1 MKKLILNISQ
11 QTKKLETLIN
21 EKPCLV
27 QTKQGFS
34 VSYKNKLLYSKYN
47 PISPIEKSIENLSI
61 PEGTL
66 VLAFSP
72 VLGYGL
78 DLLLSKIQKSSF
90 LFLIENDF
98 SLFEFSFNCPESKI
112 KNLDLNQSNICYKN
126 LQTQNDIY
134 KIFNDKK
141 FLDKLKTCK
150 RVIKINLSAICTEQ
164 ENFYQETYNL
174 FSNYIAQFWKN
185 QITLVKLGKLFSKNI
200 FLNLPQIANS
210 KKIVL
215 NSIDKPILVFGAGTS
230 LDKTIKEFNK
240 NKITINDFFIICVD
254 SALKPLLEYKI
265 IPDIVVAVESQLAN
279 EKAFIGTKNIPYLL
293 ISDLTSRPN
302 INNYHN
308 KNISFIFTEYCNAN
322 FLETIKDLS
331 LHIENFNPLGSVG
344 LYAIELAIKL
354 RKESYPIFFTGLDF
368 VYTTDATHCKN
379 APASFTKLINSNRT
393 NSLIKVDSSFK
404 FGVNTFNIENKK
416 IISDKPLQNYAI
428 QFVENFYQTENLY
441 NISDISIFNFVD
453 NNKKINQLDVNEF
466 IELTKNFTSKEKNE
480 IKFVEKIP
488 DDTKDKIKNYISN
501 EIFELEEIKN
511 FLTNGNIQIESLLDK
526 INKHDYLFIH
536 FPDGYKNATEDIS
549 FLKRVRNEIDFFLK
563 ILNRSYKLF

>member
-1 MKKLILNISQ
+1 M
-11 QTKKLETLIN
+11 ETIIN

-27 QTKQGFS
+27 EAKQGFS

-47 PISPIEKSIENLSI
+47 PISPIEKAIENLSI
-61 PEGTL
+61 PDGTL

-72 VLGYGL
+72 VLCYGL
-78 DLLLSKIQKSSF
+78 DLLLKKIQNNSF

-98 SLFEFSFNCPESKI
+98 SLFEFSLNCPESKI
-112 KNLDLNQSNICYKN
+112 RNFDFNSTNICYKN

-141 FLDKLKTCK
+141 FLDKIKTCK
-150 RVIKINLSAICTEQ
+150 RVLKINLSAIFPEQ
-164 ENFYQETYNL
+164 EKFYQDTFNL

-210 KKIVL
+210 KKIIL

-230 LDKTIKEFNK
+230 LDKTIKDFENA
-240 NKITINDFFIICVD
+240 KISINNFFIICVD
-254 SALKPLLEYKI
+254 SALKPLSNYGI
-265 IPDIVVAVESQLAN
+265 TPDIVVAVESQLAN

-302 INNYHN
+302 INKYHN
-308 KNISFIFTEYCNAN
+308 QNISFIFTEYCNAN
-322 FLETIKDLS
+322 FFERIKNLS
-331 LHIENFNPLGSVG
+331 LPIHNFNPLGSVG

-354 RKESYPIFFTGLDF
+354 RKNTCPIFFTGLDF
-368 VYTTDATHCKN
+368 AYKTDATHCKN

-393 NSLIKVDSSFK
+393 NSQIKVDSSFK
-404 FGVNTFNIENKK
+404 IGVNSFNIENKK
-416 IISDKPLQNYAI
+416 IISDKALQNYAI
-428 QFVENFYQTENLY
+428 QFVENFSNIQNLY
-441 NISDISIFNFVD
+441 NLSDVSIFDFVD
-453 NNKKINQLDVNEF
+453 NNKKINQTEVTKI
-466 IELTKNFTSKEKNE
+466 IEITKNIFTDKEKKE
-480 IKFVEKIP
+480 IHFVEKISC
-488 DDTKDKIKNYISN
+488 DTKDKIKNFISN
-501 EIFELEEIKN
+501 EIIELEEIKN
-511 FLTNGNIQIESLLDK
+511 YLTNGNIQIESLLEK
-526 INKHDYLFIH
+526 INQHDYLFIH

>member
-1 MKKLILNISQ
+1 M
-11 QTKKLETLIN
+11 ETIIN

-27 QTKQGFS
+27 QAKQGFS

-47 PISPIEKSIENLSI
+47 PISPVEKAVENLSI

-98 SLFEFSFNCPESKI
+98 SLFEFSLNCSESKI
-112 KNLDLNQSNICYKN
+112 QNLNFNQSNICYKN
-126 LQTQNDIY
+126 LKTENDIY

-150 RVIKINLSAICTEQ
+150 RVIRINLSAISTDQ
-164 ENFYQETYNL
+164 ENFYQETFNL

-210 KKIVL
+210 KKIIF

-240 NKITINDFFIICVD
+240 NKISINDFFIICVD

-265 IPDIVVAVESQLAN
+265 NPDIVVAVESQLAN

-302 INNYHN
+302 INNFHN
-308 KNISFIFTEYCNAN
+308 QNISFIFTEYCNAS

-331 LHIENFNPLGSVG
+331 LPIENFIPLGSVG
-344 LYAIELAIKL
+344 LYAIEIGIKL
-354 RKESYPIFFTGLDF
+354 RKESSPIFFTGLDF
-368 VYTTDATHCKN
+368 AYTTDATHCKN

-404 FGVNTFNIENKK
+404 FGVNTFNVENKK
-416 IISDKPLQNYAI
+416 IISDKPLQNYAF
-428 QFVENFYQTENLY
+428 QFVENFYHTENLF

-453 NNKKINQLDVNEF
+453 NNKKINQIDVNEF
-466 IELTKNFTSKEKNE
+466 IELTKNFTNKEKNE
-480 IKFVEKIP
+480 IKFVEKIS
-488 DDTKDKIKNYISN
+488 DDTKEKIKKYISN

-511 FLTNGNIQIESLLDK
+511 YLTNGNIQIERLLDK

>member
-1 MKKLILNISQ
+1 M
-11 QTKKLETLIN
+11 ETIIN

-27 QTKQGFS
+27 EAKQGFS

-47 PISPIEKSIENLSI
+47 PISPIEKAIENLSI
-61 PEGTL
+61 PDGTL

-72 VLGYGL
+72 VLCYGL
-78 DLLLSKIQKSSF
+78 DLLLKKIQNNSF

-98 SLFEFSFNCPESKI
+98 SLFEFSLNCPESKI
-112 KNLDLNQSNICYKN
+112 RNFDFNSTNICYKN

-141 FLDKLKTCK
+141 FLDKIKTCK
-150 RVIKINLSAICTEQ
+150 RVLKINLSAIFPEQ
-164 ENFYQETYNL
+164 EKFYQDTFNL

-210 KKIVL
+210 KKIIL

-230 LDKTIKEFNK
+230 LDKTIKDFENA
-240 NKITINDFFIICVD
+240 KISINNFFIICVD
-254 SALKPLLEYKI
+254 SALKPLSNYGI
-265 IPDIVVAVESQLAN
+265 TPDIVVAVESQIAN

-302 INNYHN
+302 INKYHN
-308 KNISFIFTEYCNAN
+308 QNISFIFTEYCNAN
-322 FLETIKDLS
+322 FFERIKNLS
-331 LHIENFNPLGSVG
+331 LPIHNFNPLGSVG

-354 RKESYPIFFTGLDF
+354 RKNTCPIFFTGLDF
-368 VYTTDATHCKN
+368 AYTTDATHCKN

-404 FGVNTFNIENKK
+404 IGVNSFNIENKK
-416 IISDKPLQNYAI
+416 IISDKALQNYAI
-428 QFVENFYQTENLY
+428 QFVENFSNIQNLY
-441 NISDISIFNFVD
+441 NLSDVSIFDFVD
-453 NNKKINQLDVNEF
+453 NNKKINQTEVTKI
-466 IELTKNFTSKEKNE
+466 IEITKNIFTDKEKKE
-480 IKFVEKIP
+480 IHFVEKISC
-488 DDTKDKIKNYISN
+488 DTKDKIKNFISN
-501 EIFELEEIKN
+501 EIIELEEIKN
-511 FLTNGNIQIESLLDK
+511 YLTNGNIQIESLLEK
-526 INKHDYLFIH
+526 INQHDYLFIH

>member
-1 MKKLILNISQ
+1 M
-11 QTKKLETLIN
+11 ETIIN

-27 QTKQGFS
+27 EAKQGFS

-47 PISPIEKSIENLSI
+47 PISPIEKAIENLSI

-78 DLLLSKIQKSSF
+78 DLLINKIQKNSF

-98 SLFEFSFNCPESKI
+98 SLFEFSLNCPESKI
-112 KNLDLNQSNICYKN
+112 NNIDFNQSNICYKN

-141 FLDKLKTCK
+141 FLDKIKTCK
-150 RVIKINLSAICTEQ
+150 RVIKINLSAIFSEQ
-164 ENFYQETYNL
+164 ENFYQETFNL

-210 KKIVL
+210 KKIIF
-215 NSIDKPILVFGAGTS
+215 NSIVKPILVFGAGTS
-230 LDKTIKEFNK
+230 LDKTIKDFEK
-240 NKITINDFFIICVD
+240 AKISINDFFIICVD

-265 IPDIVVAVESQLAN
+265 NPDIVVAVESQLAN
-279 EKAFIGTKNIPYLL
+279 EKAFIGTKKIPYLL
-293 ISDLTSRPN
+293 VSDLTSRPN

-308 KNISFIFTEYCNAN
+308 QNISFIFTEYCNAN
-322 FLETIKDLS
+322 FLEAIKSLS
-331 LHIENFNPLGSVG
+331 LPMHNFNPLGSVG

-354 RKESYPIFFTGLDF
+354 RKDNSPIFFTGLDF
-368 VYTTDATHCKN
+368 AYTTDATHCKN
-379 APASFTKLINSNRT
+379 APASFTKLINSNKT
-393 NSLIKVDSSFK
+393 NSIIKVDSSFK
-404 FGVNTFNIENKK
+404 FGVNSFYIENKK
-416 IISDKPLQNYAI
+416 IISDKALQNYAI
-428 QFVENFYQTENLY
+428 QFVENFYQTKNLF
-441 NISDISIFNFVD
+441 NISDVSIFDFVD
-453 NNKKINQLDVNEF
+453 NNKKINQIDVSEITEF
-466 IELTKNFTSKEKNE
+466 TKNIFTSKEKKE
-480 IKFVEKIP
+480 INFLEKISC
-488 DDTKDKIKNYISN
+488 DTKDKIQNYISN
-501 EIFELEEIKN
+501 EISELEEIKN
-511 FLTNGNIQIESLLDK
+511 YLMNGNIQIENLLEK
-526 INKHDYLFIH
+526 INQHDYLFIH

-563 ILNRSYKLF
+563 ILNRSYKLLK